1 MAQTYEPLATATSS
15 GSSATI
21 SFTSIPATYTD
32 LYIVVNGTVANANN
46 TMLMQ
51 YNSDTA
57 ANYSSTV
64 LSGDGSTTESFR
76 GTSTSDMY
84 CGRISTTQST
94 NIIQIQNYANTTT
107 YKTFISRG
115 NNTAARVSAFVG
127 TWRNTAAITTVT
139 LSFNGA
145 GSFASGTTAT
155 IYGIKAA

>member
-15 GSSATI
+15 GSSANIT
-21 SFTSIPATYTD
+21 FTSISGAYTD
-32 LYIVVNGTVANANN
+32 LCIVISGTVGVSDC

-51 YNSDTA
+51 YNGDTA
-57 ANYSSTV
+57 TNYSSTV
-64 LSGDGSTTESFR
+64 LSGSGTASQSFR
-76 GTSTSDMY
+76 DTTSSTMY
-84 CGRISTTQST
+84 CGRITTTQSV

-115 NNTAARVSAFVG
+115 NSATRVSAFVG

-139 LSFNGA
+139 LTFNGA